1 MMETLTHWLAEK
13 SQIDFG
19 NLAVGVGAMAVAR
32 GRQKRRPGAIHQSR
46 SDGLQTRMG
55 NHQETLARV
64 KTANNRQPKM
74 KESKE
79 HVA

>member
-1 MMETLTHWLAEK
+1 MMEVLTHWLAEK

-19 NLAVGVGAMAVAR
+19 NLAVVVGAMAVAV
-32 GRQKRRPGAIHQSR
+32 A
-46 SDGLQTRMG
+46 
-55 NHQETLARV
+55 TLARV
-64 KTANNRQPKM
+64 STANNHQPKM